1 MIPMMRASKNK
12 CAFRKGLK
20 RRVGEVRRELRVVLQ
35 RVAAPDGFAD
45 RVLVRVVQ
53 NEERVGG
60 RMEKRRGHKVLTAL
74 CIAVIYVTCLA
85 TAKAQAHQLI
95 RGTVTAVSNGV
106 LTVKPDAGGVVQV
119 QPDSAATIQKLAVGN
134 TDLKSAVPAKFD
146 DISIGD
152 RVLISANVPDVGPA
166 VARLVIVM
174 KASDIEQ
181 KNAAELTDWQ
191 KRGVGGL
198 VRSINSAA
206 NTVTVSVS
214 STAGIKTVT
223 IQATDKTQL
232 MRYASDS
239 VKFSDAQP
247 GPLAMIHIGDQLKA
261 RGDKSQDGLTVT
273 ADEVV
278 TGSFRNI
285 SGQIIRIDV
294 PNSALTVKDVATK
307 AIVVVALTSNT
318 DMHSLPLM
326 VATRFAAR
334 LKGGAGVAPDVGQ
347 GGGQGGVGRSASS
360 DLTQIIR
367 SLPSV
372 TLAQLKPGDALM
384 IAATA
389 STEPNAVTAITL
401 LSGVE
406 PILTAAPAD
415 NSMTLA
421 PWNFSGESPN

>member
-12 CAFRKGLK
+12 YAFRKGLK
-20 RRVGEVRRELRVVLQ
+20 RRVGEVQCELRVVLQ
-35 RVAAPDGFAD
+35 RVDAPDGFAD

-181 KNAAELTDWQ
+181 KNAAELTD
-191 KRGVGGL
+191 
-198 VRSINSAA
+198 SA
-206 NTVTVSVS
+206 
-214 STAGIKTVT
+214 
-223 IQATDKTQL
+223 
-232 MRYASDS
+232 
-239 VKFSDAQP
+239 
-247 GPLAMIHIGDQLKA
+247 
-261 RGDKSQDGLTVT
+261 
-273 ADEVV
+273 
-278 TGSFRNI
+278 
-285 SGQIIRIDV
+285 
-294 PNSALTVKDVATK
+294 
-307 AIVVVALTSNT
+307 
-318 DMHSLPLM
+318 
-326 VATRFAAR
+326 
-334 LKGGAGVAPDVGQ
+334 
-347 GGGQGGVGRSASS
+347 
-360 DLTQIIR
+360 
-367 SLPSV
+367 
-372 TLAQLKPGDALM
+372 
-384 IAATA
+384 
-389 STEPNAVTAITL
+389 
-401 LSGVE
+401 
-406 PILTAAPAD
+406 
-415 NSMTLA
+415 
-421 PWNFSGESPN
+421 